1 MENKKIK
8 IYGVVLGI
16 ILFILLISGLTYAI
30 LSWRSSN
37 ITITGN
43 SECLEVESVKGSN
56 ITGSDLLLLDENQI
70 INNNRITITS
80 GMVVTNITAKLK
92 SSCTLD
98 GYLTINLKT
107 TTLNSGF
114 TSSGNS
120 TGALK
125 YVLASYNPST
135 YTTISTSAL
144 NGKTFD
150 IVTTGSITSTGTL
163 KIKEAQLSK
172 DTTLAYLVIFY
183 IDGDKANND
192 IGSNSTNFKTS
203 IEAIVTQGKQ
213 PAATFIKSLFTPNTT
228 VTNNGIT
235 YDYDTTHNL
244 MRDIGGN
251 IRYYGASPNN
261 YIDIGDVYES
271 EYKGKGK
278 WEELGAPFTTE
289 DECKSYFNCSINYSG
304 LGFSS
309 EDECNSQLPT
319 IVQQEFGM
327 TIEEFNNTYCV
338 AETIP
343 KGTPILYRIIGVF
356 GDKIKLIRN
365 EVIGT
370 YAWDNKDTTTGA
382 EDDYGKN
389 DWTDARLMKLL
400 NPGYESETTGGS
412 LYYNSGSGTCY
423 SGQNNATTT
432 CDFTS
437 SGLSN
442 GVKDKIAEVTWNLGG
457 WNNAEIYSNQIYNY
471 ERGTTVYT
479 GRPTTWTGEIALPYP
494 SDYGYAADLGSC
506 TKQLSSYNNTACTST
521 NWMKNIITNNGNSAG
536 WLLTPSLGYS
546 NGAWVVDSSGHV
558 YYGTYSTSN
567 DRGVAPVFYLKSEL
581 GIGSGTGT
589 SSDPY
594 RLSA

>member
-37 ITITGN
+37 ITITGT

-56 ITGSDLLLLDENQI
+56 ITGSDLLLLDSGVVNNNQI
-70 INNNRITITS
+70 TIRA

-125 YVLASYNPST
+125 YVLASYDPST

-150 IVTTGSITSTGTL
+150 IIKIGSITSTGTL
-163 KIKEAQLSK
+163 KIKEEQLSK

-203 IEAIVTQGKQ
+203 IEAIVTQGTA
-213 PAATFIKSLFTPNTT
+213 PAASLISDLYNDASKTP
-228 VTNNGIT
+228 VTNNSIT
-235 YDYDTTHNL
+235 YQYDTTHSL
-244 MRDIGGN
+244 MKDNAGN
-251 IRYYGASPNN
+251 IRYYGASPDN
-261 YIDIGDVYES
+261 YI
-271 EYKGKGK
+271 
-278 WEELGAPFTTE
+278 
-289 DECKSYFNCSINYSG
+289 YFNCSDYSNQ
-304 LGFSS
+304 SS
-309 EDECNSQLPT
+309 STC
-319 IVQQEFGM
+319 
-327 TIEEFNNTYCV
+327 
-338 AETIP
+338 ETW
-343 KGTPILYRIIGVF
+343 RIIGVF
-356 GDKIKLIRN
+356 NGKLKLIRGSQ
-365 EVIGT
+365 IGS
-370 YAWDNKDTTTGA
+370 YSWDNKNTSTGA
-382 EDDYGKN
+382 ESEYGKN

-412 LYYNSGSGTCY
+412 LYYNSGSGNCY
-423 SGQNNATTT
+423 AGKNNATKA

-437 SGLSN
+437 TGIKNDKTRGLIS
-442 GVKDKIAEVTWNLGG
+442 EETYSLLG
-457 WNNAEIYSNQIYNY
+457 WDDYSVYSNQMYEY
-471 ERGTTVYT
+471 ERSTGKVYS
-479 GRPTTWTGEIALPYP
+479 GRPTEWQGKIALPYP
-494 SDYGYAADLGSC
+494 SDYGYAVDLSKCG
-506 TKQLSSYNNTACTST
+506 QDLYNYDNNTCTSN
-521 NWMKNIITNNGNSAG
+521 NWMNTIIAPNNG
-536 WLLTPSLGYS
+536 WLLTPDSGSAYF
-546 NGAWVVDSSGHV
+546 AWRVYSSGHV
-558 YYGTYSTSN
+558 NYDGFAY
-567 DRGVAPVFYLKSEL
+567 RAHGVAPVLYLNSEL
-581 GIGSGTGT
+581 SIKAGTG
-589 SSDPY
+589 SSSAPY
-594 RLSA
+594 QLSA

>member
-150 IVTTGSITSTGTL
+150 IVTTGSITSIGTL

-203 IEAIVTQGKQ
+203 IEATVTQGTA
-213 PAATFIKSLFTPNTT
+213 PMSAASLISNLYNNATKTP
-228 VTNNGIT
+228 VTNNSIT
-235 YDYDTTHNL
+235 YQYDTTHSL
-244 MRDIGGN
+244 MKDVGGN

-261 YIDIGDVYES
+261 YI
-271 EYKGKGK
+271 
-278 WEELGAPFTTE
+278 
-289 DECKSYFNCSINYSG
+289 YFNCSDYSNQ
-304 LGFSS
+304 SS
-309 EDECNSQLPT
+309 STC
-319 IVQQEFGM
+319 
-327 TIEEFNNTYCV
+327 
-338 AETIP
+338 ETW
-343 KGTPILYRIIGVF
+343 RIIGVF
-356 GDKIKLIRN
+356 DGKVKLIRGSQ
-365 EVIGT
+365 IGK
-370 YAWDNKDTTTGA
+370 YSWDNKDTTTGA
-382 EDDYGKN
+382 ETAYGKN

-412 LYYNSGSGTCY
+412 LYYNAKSGNCY

-432 CDFTS
+432 CNFTS
-437 SGLSN
+437 TGIKNDITRNLIS
-442 GVKDKIAEVTWNLGG
+442 DTTYYLGG
-457 WNNAEIYSNQIYNY
+457 HNSGSVYPNQIYEY
-471 ERGTTVYT
+471 EKGTKVYS
-479 GRPTTWTGEIALPYP
+479 GRPTTWQGKIALPYP
-494 SDYGYAADLGSC
+494 SDYGYAVN
-506 TKQLSSYNNTACTST
+506 LSKCSQNLLNYENSICTSN
-521 NWMKNIITNNGNSAG
+521 NWMKTIITNNGGNYG
-536 WLLTPSLGYS
+536 WLLTPDSGYAG
-546 NGAWVVDSSGHV
+546 NAWRVYPSGYV
-558 YYGTYSTSN
+558 AASDAYRAY
-567 DRGVAPVFYLKSEL
+567 GVAPVLYLGSEL
-581 GIGSGTGT
+581 SIKAGTG
-589 SSDPY
+589 SSSAPY
-594 RLSA
+594 QLSA

>member
-8 IYGVVLGI
+8 IYGVVLGV

-37 ITITGN
+37 ITITGT

-56 ITGSDLLLLDENQI
+56 ITGSDLLLLDKSQVVNSNQI
-70 INNNRITITS
+70 TIRT

-114 TSSGNS
+114 TSSGKS

-135 YTTISTSAL
+135 YTTINTSAL

-203 IEAIVTQGKQ
+203 IEATVTQGTA
-213 PAATFIKSLFTPNTT
+213 PAASLISDLYNNATKTP
-228 VTNNGIT
+228 VTNNSII
-235 YDYDTTHNL
+235 YQYDTTHSL
-244 MRDIGGN
+244 MKDVGGN

-261 YIDIGDVYES
+261 YI
-271 EYKGKGK
+271 
-278 WEELGAPFTTE
+278 
-289 DECKSYFNCSINYSG
+289 YFNCSDYSNQ
-304 LGFSS
+304 SS
-309 EDECNSQLPT
+309 STCE
-319 IVQQEFGM
+319 IW
-327 TIEEFNNTYCV
+327 
-338 AETIP
+338 
-343 KGTPILYRIIGVF
+343 RIIGVF
-356 GDKIKLIRN
+356 NNKVKLIRGGQ
-365 EVIGT
+365 IGT
-370 YAWDNKDTTTGA
+370 YSWDNKNTSTGA
-382 EDDYGKN
+382 ETNDGKN

-412 LYYNSGSGTCY
+412 LYYNAKSGNCY
-423 SGQNNATTT
+423 AGQNNATKA

-437 SGLSN
+437 IGIKNDKTRGLIS
-442 GVKDKIAEVTWNLGG
+442 EETYSLLG
-457 WNNAEIYSNQIYNY
+457 WSTPVIYANEIYEY
-471 ERGTTVYT
+471 ERSTGKVHS
-479 GRPTTWTGEIALPYP
+479 GRPTEWTGKIALAYP
-494 SDYGYAADLGSC
+494 SDYGYSADLGKC
-506 TKQLSSYNNTACTST
+506 TKQLISYSDSTCTSN
-521 NWMKNIITNNGNSAG
+521 NWMKGILITSADG
-536 WLLTPSLGYS
+536 WLLTPGFVLDNYAWNVILTGNVFLGRYPWH
-546 NGAWVVDSSGHV
+546 A
-558 YYGTYSTSN
+558 YGVT
-567 DRGVAPVFYLKSEL
+567 PVLYLNSEL
-581 GIGSGTGT
+581 AVKAGTG
-589 SSDPY
+589 SSSAPY
-594 RLSA
+594 QLSA